1 MSFNYKNVK
10 FAVDHLTFKKVINSI
25 LEILTT
31 IKNKITNLG
40 DSIGE
45 QIFSNKVLILD
56 ESNWDQYITPRPKI
70 VGLAGDGE
78 YESSIANNPLNQ
90 ESCFYVAIERD
101 QYINGARCITYE
113 STPDTTTTNDF
124 LSNITVSNGFDN
136 ANSFRE
142 KVLDGDNWTTGN
154 SNVHTS
160 YFEPYKV
167 VTDVNIIKNAANANK
182 FVKVLRGRLT
192 VPKKYRTIQFN
203 FKYIS
208 FVGLSIVPEGFVEN
222 LEKTDDDT
230 NQNKKLNGTEINI
243 FQSATSGI
251 DISSF
256 RSLGDRTSDENNLI
270 IKERVISLSNEKG
283 KIGVYKKGA
292 RFTSYFVKTTNTDY
306 LKEDSNNGENKYI
319 NYMLDGSITHN
330 LTSALNID
338 NTTNCIKDSDTKTT
352 LPTYFL
358 DVPFWGGLVSDSVN
372 QLYSYNNYTYY
383 NSTSYDYYTNFDN
396 LINIFYCN
404 FSASDTEI
412 WQEEIL
418 GTYVNKNNNTSTGT
432 TKRLRPGRETKLIW
446 YNGFWFYC

>member
-31 IKNKITNLG
+31 IKNKITNLS

-45 QIFSNKVLILD
+45 QIFSNNVLVLD

-70 VGLAGDGE
+70 VGLAGDE
-78 YESSIANNPLNQ
+78 KNDASIANNPLNQ

-101 QYINGARCITYE
+101 SYIDGSQCISYE
-113 STPDTTTTNDF
+113 KTPKSLTSDDF
-124 LSNITVSNGFDN
+124 LEKVTVSKGFNNGN
-136 ANSFRE
+136 YFRE
-142 KVLDGDNWTTGN
+142 IVLDDDNWIKSS
-154 SNVHTS
+154 SNPTS
-160 YFEPYKV
+160 YFEPYKA
-167 VTDVNIIKNAANANK
+167 VTDINTIKDAANANK

-192 VPKKYRTIQFN
+192 VPRKYKTIQFN

-222 LEKTDDDT
+222 LEDIDDET

-243 FQSATSGI
+243 FQSAHSGI

-256 RSLGDRTSDENNLI
+256 RSLGDRTSDGDNLT

-283 KIGVYKKGA
+283 KIGAYKKGA
-292 RFTSYFVKTTNTDY
+292 RFTSFLVKTTNEKYLTEDNNINNSYIDY
-306 LKEDSNNGENKYI
+306 K
-319 NYMLDGSITHN
+319 LDGSVTHKE
-330 LTSALNID
+330 TSALKID
-338 NTTNCIKDSDTKTT
+338 SKTNCIEDSDTKTT

-358 DVPFWGGLVSDSVN
+358 DVPFWGGLVADSVN
-372 QLYSYNNYTYY
+372 QRYSYNNYDYY
-383 NSTSYDYYTNFDN
+383 DNTTCKYYTNFDN
-396 LINIFYCN
+396 LINISYCN
-404 FSASDTEI
+404 FTGSETEI

-418 GTYVNKNNNTSTGT
+418 GTYVAENNNTSTGT